1 MEKKISLRVSDE
13 DLEVIDSFIARHDFN
28 NRSEFLREAALD
40 YIERYSEP
48 KGQEEV
54 PERIKLPKRLKNNIW
69 YLIKMGHY
77 NDWQDAIHEL
87 VREGLLKEDMEKLER
102 QYDAVDSLSSKV
114 ETFKSFAEEENEY
127 MKK

>member
-13 DLEVIDSFIARHDFN
+13 DLEVIDSFIARHDFS

-40 YIERYSEP
+40 YIDRYTEP

-54 PERIKLPKRLKNNIW
+54 PERIKLPKKLKNSIC

-77 NDWQDAIHEL
+77 SNWQDAIHEL
-87 VREGLLKEDMEKLER
+87 VREGLLKEDVKKLED
-102 QYDAVDSLSSKV
+102 QYDAVFALSNKM
-114 ETFKSFAEEENEY
+114 EINKSIAREESEY
-127 MKK
+127 MRK